1 MYKKGVNSHYRFRKV
16 KTKSGATA
24 VQIGFYQKDRKF
36 KLTKH
41 LGSSTIPDKINE
53 LIGIAQ
59 EYIQSHSPQLKLD
72 FNPQSK
78 EIMFTRGIQMQS
90 KSLELAY
97 KYLNNIYRRVGFE
110 ELDNQILKNFVLIR
124 ILEPASKIKSIELL
138 KKYFGI
144 EYKKTTVFRKLMLAT
159 SLRDLAI
166 GIAINYARKHF
177 GFNFSLV
184 FYDVTTLYF
193 ETNQHDEF
201 RLNGFSKD
209 NKINQPQIL
218 VGLMVNNTGFPVY
231 YDTFKGNTFE
241 GHTLIPAIS
250 AIKTKYKINKLT
262 IVADAGMLSQDNLNA
277 LEEAGIDYVVGARIK
292 KLNISQVRE
301 IAKKLNKT
309 DGESIKQNDVIYEY
323 SVKRARKD
331 KADND
336 KQIKKAEYLLNHPSQ
351 INRRSS
357 FLLPTGKSTF
367 NLNQEIID
375 KYRLLEGIK
384 GYRTNINKISNK
396 LLISRYKDL
405 WRVEQS
411 FRIAKSDLQARPI
424 YHRKQDPINYHLL
437 IVFMALCL
445 SRVIEQE
452 KQQSIKKIVEEL
464 KDIWTITIK
473 DEISGNQLKF
483 NTNQNSH

>member
-1 MYKKGVNSHYRFRKV
+1 MYKLGVNSHYRFRQV
-16 KTKSGATA
+16 KTKSGSTA
-24 VQIGFYQKDRKF
+24 IQIGFYKKDRKF
-36 KLTKH
+36 KLIKH
-41 LGSSTIPDKINE
+41 LGSSSTPKKIDE
-53 LIGIAQ
+53 LIEIAQ
-59 EYIQSHSPQLKLD
+59 EYIRSNSPQLKLN
-72 FNPQSK
+72 FNPQSD

-90 KSLELAY
+90 KSLEVAY
-97 KYLNNIYRRVGFE
+97 KYINNTYSKLGFDKLE
-110 ELDNQILKNFVLIR
+110 SNILKHFVLIR

-144 EYKKTTVFRKLMLAT
+144 EYKKTTVFRKLLLAT
-159 SLRDLAI
+159 SLKDSAV
-166 GIAINYARKHF
+166 GIAISYARKHF
-177 GFNFSLV
+177 GFDFSLV

-193 ETNQHDEF
+193 ETNEHDEF

-231 YDTFKGNTFE
+231 YDTFRGNTFE
-241 GHTLIPAIS
+241 GHTIIPAIS
-250 AIKTKYKINKLT
+250 AIKTKYKIKKLT
-262 IVADAGMLSQDNLNA
+262 VVADAGMLSQDNLSA
-277 LEEAGIDYVVGARIK
+277 LEEAKIDYVVGARIK
-292 KLNISQVRE
+292 KLNINQVRE
-301 IAKKLNKT
+301 IANRLDKT
-309 DGESIKQNDVIYEY
+309 NSKSIRQDNVIYQY
-323 SVKRARKD
+323 SIKRARKD

-336 KQIKKAEYLLNHPSQ
+336 KQVKKAEYLLNHPTQ

-384 GYRTNINKISNK
+384 GYKTNINKISNK
-396 LLISRYKDL
+396 LLIDRYKDL
-405 WRVEQS
+405 WRIEQS

-445 SRVIEQE
+445 SRIMEQE

-464 KDIWTITIK
+464 KDVWTITIK

-483 NTNQNSH
+483 NTH

>member
-1 MYKKGVNSHYRFRKV
+1 MNSHYRFRQV
-16 KTKSGATA
+16 KTKSGSTA
-24 VQIGFYQKDRKF
+24 IQIGFYKKDRKF
-36 KLTKH
+36 KLIKH
-41 LGSSTIPDKINE
+41 LGSSNIPQKIDE
-53 LIGIAQ
+53 LISIAQ
-59 EYIQSHSPQLKLD
+59 EYIQSNSPQLKLD
-72 FNPQSK
+72 FNPQSD
-78 EIMFTRGIQMQS
+78 EIMYTRGIKMQS
-90 KSLELAY
+90 KSLEVAY
-97 KYLNNIYRRVGFE
+97 KYFNSVYDQLGFNKLE
-110 ELDNQILKNFVLIR
+110 SDLLKHFVLIR
-124 ILEPASKIKSIELL
+124 ILQPASKIKSIELL

-144 EYKKTTVFRKLMLAT
+144 EYKKTTVFRKLLRAV
-159 SLRDLAI
+159 SLKDSAI

-177 GFNFSLV
+177 GFDFSLV

-193 ETNQHDEF
+193 ETNQHDDF

-218 VGLMVNNTGFPVY
+218 VGLMVNSIGFPVY

-241 GHTLIPAIS
+241 GHTIIPAIS
-250 AIKTKYKINKLT
+250 AIKTKYKIKKLT
-262 IVADAGMLSQDNLNA
+262 VVADAGMLSQDNLNA
-277 LEEAGIDYVVGARIK
+277 LEEAKIDYVVGARIK
-292 KLNISQVRE
+292 KLNINQVKE
-301 IAKKLNKT
+301 IYRKLGRKNSR
-309 DGESIKQNDVIYEY
+309 SIRQDNIIYQY
-323 SVKRARKD
+323 SIKRARKD
-331 KADND
+331 KVDND
-336 KQIKKAEYLLNHPSQ
+336 KQIKKAEYLLSHPTQ
-351 INRRSS
+351 VHRRSS
-357 FLLPTGKSTF
+357 LLLPTGKSTF

-445 SRVIEQE
+445 SRVMEQE

-464 KDIWTITIK
+464 KDVWTITIK

-483 NTNQNSH
+483 NTH

>member
-1 MYKKGVNSHYRFRKV
+1 MNSFPPN
-16 KTKSGATA
+16 
-24 VQIGFYQKDRKF
+24 Q
-36 KLTKH
+36 
-41 LGSSTIPDKINE
+41 
-53 LIGIAQ
+53 
-59 EYIQSHSPQLKLD
+59 
-72 FNPQSK
+72 
-78 EIMFTRGIQMQS
+78 
-90 KSLELAY
+90 LELKFNKQSDEILFKRGSKVHDSKLETAY
-97 KYLNNIYRRVGFE
+97 SYLSLIYRQLGFDKLE
-110 ELDNQILKNFVLIR
+110 SDLLKNFVLIR

-144 EYKKTTVFRKLMLAT
+144 EYKKTTVFRKLLLAT
-159 SLRDLAI
+159 SLKDSAV
-166 GIAINYARKHF
+166 GIAIKYARKHF
-177 GFNFSLV
+177 GFDFSLV

-193 ETNQHDEF
+193 ETNEHDEF

-218 VGLMVNNTGFPVY
+218 VGLMVNNIGFPVY

-241 GHTLIPAIS
+241 GHTIIPAIS
-250 AIKTKYKINKLT
+250 AIKIKYKIKKLT
-262 IVADAGMLSQDNLNA
+262 VVADAGMLSQDNLNA
-277 LEEAGIDYVVGARIK
+277 LEEAKIDYVVGARIK
-292 KLNISQVRE
+292 KLNINQVRE
-301 IAKKLNKT
+301 IAHKLSRKNGK
-309 DGESIKQNDVIYEY
+309 SIKQDNVIYEY
-323 SVKRARKD
+323 SIKRATKD

-336 KQIKKAEYLLNHPSQ
+336 KQVKKAEYLKDHPTQ
-351 INRRSS
+351 VHRRSS
-357 FLLPTGKSTF
+357 FLQPTGKSTF

-384 GYRTNINKISNK
+384 GYKTNIHKIANK

-445 SRVIEQE
+445 SRVMEQE

-473 DEISGNQLKF
+473 DEISGNSMKLIDDRKP
-483 NTNQNSH
+483 H

>member
-1 MYKKGVNSHYRFRKV
+1 MYNFSVKPHYRVRKV
-16 KTKSGATA
+16 KTGSGSTA
-24 VQIGFYQKDRKF
+24 IQVGFYRGKNF
-36 KLTKH
+36 KLEKH
-41 LGSSTIPDKINE
+41 IGSSKNPDKIIE
-53 LIGIAQ
+53 LSKIASEFISSQ
-59 EYIQSHSPQLKLD
+59 WSQLKFKFDKQSDEILFKRGTRVYDSKLETAYSYLD
-72 FNPQSK
+72 
-78 EIMFTRGIQMQS
+78 
-90 KSLELAY
+90 L
-97 KYLNNIYRRVGFE
+97 IYRQLGFDKLE
-110 ELDNQILKNFVLIR
+110 SDLLKHFVLIR

-144 EYKKTTVFRKLMLAT
+144 EYKKTTVFRKLLSAV
-159 SLRDLAI
+159 SLKDSAV

-177 GFNFSLV
+177 SFDFSLV

-193 ETNQHDEF
+193 ETNQRDEF

-218 VGLMVNNTGFPVY
+218 VGLMVNNIGFPVY

-241 GHTLIPAIS
+241 GHTIIPAIS
-250 AIKTKYKINKLT
+250 AIKTKYKIKKLT
-262 IVADAGMLSQDNLNA
+262 VVADAGMLNQDNLNA
-277 LEEAGIDYVVGARIK
+277 LENAKIDYVVGARIK
-292 KLNISQVRE
+292 RLNINQVRE
-301 IAKKLNKT
+301 IANKLNKT
-309 DGESIKQNDVIYEY
+309 NGRSIKQDNVIYEY
-323 SVKRARKD
+323 STKRARKD

-336 KQIKKAEYLLNHPSQ
+336 KQVKKAEYLRDHPAQ
-351 INRRSS
+351 VNRRSS

-367 NLNQEIID
+367 SLNQEIID

-384 GYRTNINKISNK
+384 GCKTNIDNISNE

-445 SRVIEQE
+445 SRVMEQE

-464 KDIWTITIK
+464 KDVWTITIK
-473 DEISGNQLKF
+473 DEISGNSMKLIDDRKP
-483 NTNQNSH
+483 H